1 MGAIRLVAHPAVAD
15 CLKRSPGWIERLSR
29 QVGGA
34 VTLRAEGTLAMS
46 GAYAEQA

>member
-1 MGAIRLVAHPAVAD
+1 MGAICLVAHPAVAD